1 MKMRHNCNKDLPVA
15 LSGLLST
22 RVWGLSACLLIG
34 LLSESGWSQP
44 VDSSVAAPATGELP
58 PTIVP
63 SEVAAPAAPPA
74 PQTRIEPP
82 ALEQVP
88 APELIV
94 DTISPL
100 NQVTAFRTGTPLL
113 DIPQSL
119 SLFSEERIEDQG
131 FARLSD
137 IVEYTPGLINS
148 QGEGHRDSIVFRG
161 IRSTADFYLDG
172 LRDDVEYYRPFYN
185 IEKIEILRGASAL
198 YFGRGGTGG
207 IVNRVSKKPIIDD
220 TGASD
225 FRDYEFSMDSFGAYQ
240 GQLDINQSLDENS
253 ALRLNTFYEYLNN
266 HRDFYDGERFGVNP
280 TYSVNLTPETKL
292 DLSYEF
298 ADHEQFIDRGIPS
311 AFGRP
316 AVSLSDVVFADSE
329 LNETTFQGNTLRS
342 TLSHEFSDKVKG
354 RLTAFYG
361 DYDKVYQNYFPTAY
375 DPLTDTLTV
384 QGYID
389 STLRQN
395 AIFSGDLIVE
405 FDTFDVE
412 HKVFVG
418 GEYTHTSSDQD
429 RFNAVFSPGSG
440 PSNRNG
446 TFGGSNFRLADGSGL
461 NQAAAL
467 VTSGFT
473 NLNDDTRVTID
484 TASVYFQDEIAV
496 TDQLDFVIGGR
507 YDTFDIFVVDAAPG
521 GVNRSRR
528 DEEFSPRYGMVFK
541 PIEDI
546 SVYGAY
552 SESFLPRSGEQF
564 SDLGGGRDALD
575 PNTYTNMEAG
585 VNWAVS
591 DGLSL
596 RTAIFENA
604 ESSPTVA
611 GPGALV
617 VVDSETTGYEFE
629 LTGTVTENWFLST
642 GYTYLNG
649 EIVNVGGPTGQ
660 RPRELPKNSF
670 SVWNKF
676 QLTDRFG
683 LGLGLVYQ
691 DDSFAEVN
699 NLVTLPAYTR
709 VDAAAYY
716 QLSEKTRLQV
726 NIENLFDTEYFP
738 YAHTNHN
745 ITVGSPINA
754 TFSVKS
760 SF

>member
-1 MKMRHNCNKDLPVA
+1 
-15 LSGLLST
+15 
-22 RVWGLSACLLIG
+22 
-34 LLSESGWSQP
+34 
-44 VDSSVAAPATGELP
+44 
-58 PTIVP
+58 
-63 SEVAAPAAPPA
+63 
-74 PQTRIEPP
+74 
-82 ALEQVP
+82 
-88 APELIV
+88 
-94 DTISPL
+94 
-100 NQVTAFRTGTPLL
+100 
-113 DIPQSL
+113 
-119 SLFSEERIEDQG
+119 
-131 FARLSD
+131 
-137 IVEYTPGLINS
+137 
-148 QGEGHRDSIVFRG
+148 
-161 IRSTADFYLDG
+161 
-172 LRDDVEYYRPFYN
+172 
-185 IEKIEILRGASAL
+185 
-198 YFGRGGTGG
+198 
-207 IVNRVSKKPIIDD
+207 
-220 TGASD
+220 
-225 FRDYEFSMDSFGAYQ
+225 
-240 GQLDINQSLDENS
+240 
-253 ALRLNTFYEYLNN
+253 
-266 HRDFYDGERFGVNP
+266 
-280 TYSVNLTPETKL
+280 
-292 DLSYEF
+292 
-298 ADHEQFIDRGIPS
+298 
-311 AFGRP
+311 
-316 AVSLSDVVFADSE
+316 
-329 LNETTFQGNTLRS
+329 
-342 TLSHEFSDKVKG
+342 
-354 RLTAFYG
+354 
-361 DYDKVYQNYFPTAY
+361 
-375 DPLTDTLTV
+375 
-384 QGYID
+384 
-389 STLRQN
+389 
-395 AIFSGDLIVE
+395 VE

-418 GEYTHTSSDQD
+418 GEYTHTSSDQN

-446 TFGGSNFRLADGSGL
+446 TFGGADFRLADGSGL

-473 NLNDDTRVTID
+473 HLNDDTRVTID
-484 TASVYFQDEIAV
+484 TASVYFQDEIAL

-521 GVNRSRR
+521 GVNRSRM

-738 YAHTNHN
+738 HAHTNHN
-745 ITVGSPINA
+745 ISVGSPINA